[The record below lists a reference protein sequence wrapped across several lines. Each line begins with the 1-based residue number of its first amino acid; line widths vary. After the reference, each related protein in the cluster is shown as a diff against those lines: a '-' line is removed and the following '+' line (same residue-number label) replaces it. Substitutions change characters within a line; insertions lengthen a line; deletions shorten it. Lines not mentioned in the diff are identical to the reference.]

1 MTTRLGLSA
10 MKHHTSFAPLAALGY
25 VLHHSDFFAPVRE
38 HVQLGSKT
46 ILHEPHQKLLDV
58 MVSVLADCASLK
70 QINTRLRP
78 DTALAAAWG
87 REKFADQS
95 TITRVLDAFTPLAV
109 AQLRTASARIYLR
122 EGQALHH
129 PFAQELLFL
138 DIDLTGLP
146 AGRHAE
152 ASTKGYFS
160 GEKTVMD
167 ANWPASVPPNT
178 MKAWCPSSILATRR
192 ARPVYIPPW
201 PPWSACWACRPPSG
215 AGPFCGSTAA
225 LAPMPTSTG
234 PSGTAIRCWP
244 KAIVAT
250 GRRPSLG
257 LCGSGKSCAQGPVGL
272 RRPLCRSA
280 IIGVPRPRC

>member
-1 MTTRLGLSA
+1 MTKRLGLSA
-10 MKHHTSFAPLAALGY
+10 MKRHTSYAPLAALGY
-25 VLHHSDFFAPVRE
+25 SLHQSDFFAPLRE
-38 HVQLGSKT
+38 HVQLGGKT

-58 MVSVLADCASLK
+58 VVSVLADCASLK

-87 REKFADQS
+87 RERFADQS

-109 AQLRTASARIYLR
+109 AQLRTASERIYMR

-160 GEKTVMD
+160 GEKTAVD
-167 ANWPASVPPNT
+167 ANWPASVPRNT
-178 MKAWCPSSILATRR
+178 MKA
-192 ARPVYIPPW
+192 
-201 PPWSACWACRPPSG
+201 
-215 AGPFCGSTAA
+215 
-225 LAPMPTSTG
+225 
-234 PSGTAIRCWP
+234 
-244 KAIVAT
+244 
-250 GRRPSLG
+250 
-257 LCGSGKSCAQGPVGL
+257 
-272 RRPLCRSA
+272 
-280 IIGVPRPRC
+280 